1 MDTNKSVSP
10 CAIEQVTTRGFNVY
24 VYNHTTFEI
33 DGGEVSARC
42 RIHYKNP
49 INYAKLVLGQYDLKL
64 EQHQI
69 ESFNN
74 LPNDSIKLVCQ
85 VNPFNWNIEV
95 HILNPND

>member
-1 MDTNKSVSP
+1 MDTKKNVSP

-33 DGGEVSARC
+33 DGGEVSARFRC
-42 RIHYKNP
+42 KFKNP
-49 INYAKLVLGQYDLKL
+49 IDYAKLVLGQVDLKL

-74 LPNDSIKLVCQ
+74 LSNDSFKLDCM

-95 HILNPND
+95 HILNLND